1 MKEAANTGRGLFLVF
16 DFVSLQKENIVYA
29 EFVVVLEESSNRRCG
44 TKEGLLVN
52 GCFVV
57 LYFVVAVV
65 EEELVVAE
73 MMKY

>member
-52 GCFVV
+52 SCFVV